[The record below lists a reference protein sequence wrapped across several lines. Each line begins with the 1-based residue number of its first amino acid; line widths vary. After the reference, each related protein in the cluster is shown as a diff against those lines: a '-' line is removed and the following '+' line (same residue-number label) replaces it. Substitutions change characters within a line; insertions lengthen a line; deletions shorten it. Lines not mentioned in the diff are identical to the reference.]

1 MLPVLYSFRRC
12 PYAIRARYMIALLQ
26 EPVYLREVVL
36 KAKPPELL
44 ALGGRS
50 SVPQLV
56 DMQGTR
62 YPESLDIMYWALSR
76 AKDRTLAEFLYP
88 ISCIKRHKIAS
99 WVAYNDHFFK
109 YWLVRYKY
117 ADRYPEGEA
126 SDYRA
131 RAERFLRRLEGR
143 LSQRVFLLGDTVS
156 LADIAVFPF
165 IRQFAGVDQAWFEAA
180 DYPFVQ
186 AWLRGFTHSSLFNQV
201 VMVKHPAWLA
211 GQEEGIYPASL
222 TSL

>member
-1 MLPVLYSFRRC
+1 
-12 PYAIRARYMIALLQ
+12 MIALLQ

-76 AKDRTLAEFLYP
+76 AKDRTLAESLYP

-109 YWLVRYKY
+109 HWLDRYKY

-126 SDYRA
+126 SDHRA
-131 RAERFLRRLEGR
+131 RAARFLRRLAGR
-143 LSQRVFLLGDTVS
+143 LSQRAFLLGATVS
-156 LADIAVFPF
+156 LAYIAAFPV
-165 IRQFAGVDQAWFEAA
+165 IRQFAVFDQVWFDAA
-180 DYPFVQ
+180 AF
-186 AWLRGFTHSSLFNQV
+186 LFF
-201 VMVKHPAWLA
+201 
-211 GQEEGIYPASL
+211 
-222 TSL
+222 